1 MLPYF
6 KSLISCQQLCYCLQ
20 GMVWQGKEWEE
31 EENEGG
37 EYRMQALHKLEAK
50 DESKDSSS
58 NYSPVLLE
66 LFRNI
71 HEDSS
76 VLQLKFKERSC
87 CYIDHFRQ
95 FWTWR
100 KSKLWSN
107 EWWARGKSN
116 IHTDFSRSPTVFVP
130 TKRAKVKVNP
140 KLKREK
146 NGTSLIGKT
155 STVIGAKWKGELGQI
170 SRVENWSNHSS
181 TSRPWLNFWSKKCL
195 WNDKK
200 LLTRRKHAQIW
211 T

>member
-6 KSLISCQQLCYCLQ
+6 KSLISCVTAYMEWFDRAKN
-20 GMVWQGKEWEE
+20 GRKRRMKEESTECRRCINWRQ
-31 EENEGG
+31 
-37 EYRMQALHKLEAK
+37 RMRARTHRLTTHQF
-50 DESKDSSS
+50 
-58 NYSPVLLE
+58 LLE

-140 KLKREK
+140 KLKRQNWNLPDWEDIDCDR
-146 NGTSLIGKT
+146 SQ
-155 STVIGAKWKGELGQI
+155 VERRAKWAELRTDQI
-170 SRVENWSNHSS
+170 TRQPAGPDS
-181 TSRPWLNFWSKKCL
+181 TSGVRSVFEMIRSS
-195 WNDKK
+195 
-200 LLTRRKHAQIW
+200 
-211 T
+211 

>member
-1 MLPYF
+1 MLPYS
-6 KSLISCQQLCYCLQ
+6 KSLISCVTACREWFDRAKN
-20 GMVWQGKEWEE
+20 GRKRRMKEESTECRRCINWRQ
-31 EENEGG
+31 
-37 EYRMQALHKLEAK
+37 RMRARTHRLTTHQF
-50 DESKDSSS
+50 
-58 NYSPVLLE
+58 LLE

-95 FWTWR
+95 LWTWR

-146 NGTSLIGKT
+146 TGTSLIGKT
-155 STVIGAKWKGELGQI
+155 STVIGAKWKGELSQM

-200 LLTRRKHAQIW
+200 PLTRRRKHAQIW

>member
-20 GMVWQGKEWEE
+20 GMVRQGKEWEE

-140 KLKREK
+140 KLKRQNWNLPDWEDIDCDRSQVERRVGPNK
-146 NGTSLIGKT
+146 QSWELIKSLVNQPALT
-155 STVIGAKWKGELGQI
+155 Q
-170 SRVENWSNHSS
+170 
-181 TSRPWLNFWSKKCL
+181 
-195 WNDKK
+195 
-200 LLTRRKHAQIW
+200 LLE
-211 T
+211 